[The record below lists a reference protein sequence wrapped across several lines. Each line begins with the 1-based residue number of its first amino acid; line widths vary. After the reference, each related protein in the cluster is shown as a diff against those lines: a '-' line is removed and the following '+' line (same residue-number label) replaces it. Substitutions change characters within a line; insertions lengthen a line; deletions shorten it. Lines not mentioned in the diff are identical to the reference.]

1 MSTSMNIGQA
11 ASRAGVSAKMVRHY
25 ESLGLLPKIARTDA
39 GYRQY
44 EDRDVHTLRFI
55 RRGRD
60 LGFSMA
66 KIANLL
72 KLWQNRRRASADVKR
87 IALSQVA
94 DLDRRMAEMAAMK
107 KTLENLAD
115 CCRGDDRPD
124 CPILDE
130 LGSETSSAVKPVRA
144 GAVAAVK
151 QHQHKE
157 QGANER
163 NPRRGSHPRRN
174 AQDGCAVCCARDV
187 SQSPETL

>member
-1 MSTSMNIGQA
+1 MNIGLA
-11 ASRAGVSAKMVRHY
+11 ASQAGVSAKMVRYY
-25 ESLGLLPKIARTDA
+25 ESLGLLPKIARTDS

-66 KIANLL
+66 EIADLL

-87 IALSQVA
+87 IALAHVA
-94 DLDRRMAEMAAMK
+94 DLDRRMVEMAAMK

-130 LGSETSSAVKPVRA
+130 LGSETASAMNAVPA

-157 QGANER
+157 QGADAR
-163 NPRRGSHPRRN
+163 NPRRGSHPGRSPRR
-174 AQDGCAVCCARDV
+174 
-187 SQSPETL
+187 P